1 MGARDRIQVLWKSS
15 QLLITEE
22 LSKPPVSNAL
32 ERENKIEKVL
42 SSKNL
47 KVRDGFVKKKKKGG
61 GRKLSCL
68 LSIKQV

>member
-1 MGARDRIQVLWKSS
+1 MTVSHHVGARDRIQVLWKSS

-47 KVRDGFVKKKKKGG
+47 KVRDGFVKKRGG
-61 GRKLSCL
+61 GESYL
-68 LSIKQV
+68 VF